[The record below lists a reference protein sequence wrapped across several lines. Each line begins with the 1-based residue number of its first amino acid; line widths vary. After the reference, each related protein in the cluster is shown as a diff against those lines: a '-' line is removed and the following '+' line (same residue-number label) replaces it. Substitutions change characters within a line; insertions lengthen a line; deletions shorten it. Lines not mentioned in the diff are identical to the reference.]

1 MQKQQWLNYQKLE
14 FIPTTTSTEIHLVAR
29 HAWSSEAMPGSQIV
43 CMQGVLWLTQSG
55 DPHDYI
61 LHPGERFLATC
72 QGKVVVQA
80 LATAMILRH
89 HPQTRANK
97 QTIISAFGRTWH
109 YLITILARGN

>member
-29 HAWSSEAMPGSQIV
+29 EGWSSKAMPGSQIV
-43 CMQGVLWLTQSG
+43 CLQGILWLTQAD

-61 LHPGERFLATC
+61 LHPGQRFLATC

-89 HPQTRANK
+89 QPRIRTNK
-97 QTIISAFGRTWH
+97 QTIISAFGRAWH
-109 YLITILARGN
+109 HLITVLVRGS